1 MELIL
6 RRVFVFLRPI
16 IIMAADETST
26 SGEITSSFE
35 NISDVFTSYS
45 EIPSEGFNRLFKAQ
59 RYGKWFVLKG
69 LKQEFQ
75 HKEVYARLLTKEFEL
90 GVQMDHPN
98 IARTFSKETDPVVG
112 PCIVME
118 YVDGCTLK
126 AFLEQ
131 RLSRKVRM
139 KVVREVLAAMS
150 YYHSKQIIHRDL
162 KPDNIL
168 ITRNGHNVKII
179 DFGLADTD
187 YHGVFKQ
194 PAGSNKYAAPE
205 QVAGDVPLDC
215 RADLYAFG
223 VILRQIFPHAYR
235 HIARKCTRP
244 DREKRFANAEEILQ
258 QLQRSKRLKLII
270 ILLASLLLL
279 AASVWMFSL
288 ANREKGAEATPWQT
302 DTTTTNDPAADS
314 SIPLVD
320 PTLEELQS
328 HHVSTVSQEMSNSP
342 TVPAKESALSSEIS
356 GNQQLPAEV
365 TKNIEQSLDTLFQ
378 RFWDWERS
386 ATARGMSPIDKLSEY
401 VQSDFFK
408 NNYEIRE
415 RHREAVV
422 NDILHRYP
430 HCEANREQIVT
441 FYNSTFVKKMVAVNN
456 TVSTWQRASR

>member
-1 MELIL
+1 MNL
-6 RRVFVFLRPI
+6 
-16 IIMAADETST
+16 TSS

-45 EIPSEGFNRLFKAQ
+45 EIPSGGFNRLFRAQ
-59 RYGKWFVLKG
+59 RYGKWYVLKG
-69 LKQEFQ
+69 VRPEHQ
-75 HKEVYARLLTKEFEL
+75 HKHLYDELLKKEFEL

-98 IARTFSKETDPVVG
+98 IARIYSKETDPVAG

-126 AFLEQ
+126 EFLEQ
-131 RLSRKVRM
+131 NPSQKTRM
-139 KVVREVLAAMS
+139 KIVQELLSAMS

-179 DFGLADTD
+179 DFGLADSD
-187 YHGVFKQ
+187 WHGVLKQ
-194 PAGSNKYAAPE
+194 PAGSDKYAAPE
-205 QVAGDVPLDC
+205 QKAGNVPIDC
-215 RADLYAFG
+215 RADIYSFG
-223 VILRQIFPHAYR
+223 KILRMLFTHAYR
-235 HIARKCTRP
+235 RIARKCTRE
-244 DREKRFANAEEILQ
+244 DREKRYANAEEIMQHLQ
-258 QLQRSKRLKLII
+258 HGKRLKLII

-320 PTLEELQS
+320 PTSEELQS

-365 TKNIEQSLDTLFQ
+365 TKNIEQSLDTLFR

-386 ATARGMSPIDKLSEY
+386 ASARGMSPGEKLAEY
-401 VQSDFFK
+401 VRSDFFK
-408 NNYEIRE
+408 NNYDIRE
-415 RHREAVV
+415 QHREVVV

-456 TVSTWQRASR
+456 TVSAWQRVSR

>member
-1 MELIL
+1 
-6 RRVFVFLRPI
+6 
-16 IIMAADETST
+16 MAVNETST

-59 RYGKWFVLKG
+59 RYGKWYVLKG
-69 LKQEFQ
+69 LKPEFQ

-98 IARTFSKETDPVVG
+98 IARTFSKETDPVAG

-131 RLSRKVRM
+131 RPSRKMRM
-139 KVVREVLAAMS
+139 KVVRELLAAMS

-168 ITRNGHNVKII
+168 VTHNGHNVKII

-187 YHGVFKQ
+187 YHGIFKQ
-194 PAGSNKYAAPE
+194 PAGSNKYASPE
-205 QVAGDVPLDC
+205 QVAGNVPLDC

-223 VILRQIFPHAYR
+223 VILRQIFPHSYG
-235 HIARKCTRP
+235 HIVRKCTRL

-258 QLQRSKRLKLII
+258 QLQRSQRLNLAMA
-270 ILLASLLLL
+270 LLAVMLVLVVGALLLWPTANEVRPEPVSL
-279 AASVWMFSL
+279 ETEEIAPSV
-288 ANREKGAEATPWQT
+288 
-302 DTTTTNDPAADS
+302 
-314 SIPLVD
+314 
-320 PTLEELQS
+320 
-328 HHVSTVSQEMSNSP
+328 SP
-342 TVPAKESALSSEIS
+342 SE
-356 GNQQLPAEV
+356 
-365 TKNIEQSLDTLFQ
+365 NIEEQQAVQAATLPQTEQGNTITPTSQVEQNRQTTQEKEVDVFSEEYLYRHIPSEAKRQIEQAVDTLFRQ
-378 RFWDWERS
+378 FWDWERAAS
-386 ATARGMSPIDKLSEY
+386 ARGVSSKDKFAEY
-401 VQSDFFK
+401 SQSDFFK

-415 RHREAVV
+415 RHREVVV
-422 NDILHRYP
+422 NEILRRYP
-430 HCEANREQIVT
+430 QCEANREQIVT

-456 TVSTWQRASR
+456 VVNAWQRNSR

>member
-1 MELIL
+1 
-6 RRVFVFLRPI
+6 
-16 IIMAADETST
+16 MAADETST

-69 LKQEFQ
+69 LKPEFQ

-98 IARTFSKETDPVVG
+98 IARTFSKETDPMAG

-118 YVDGCTLK
+118 YVDGCALK

-131 RLSRKVRM
+131 RPSRKVRM
-139 KVVREVLAAMS
+139 KVVRELLAAMS

-168 ITRNGHNVKII
+168 VTHNGHNVKII

-194 PAGSNKYAAPE
+194 PVGSNKYAAPE
-205 QVAGDVPLDC
+205 QVVGDVPLDC

-223 VILRQIFPHAYR
+223 VILRQIFPHAYG
-235 HIARKCTRP
+235 HIACKCTRP

-258 QLQRSKRLKLII
+258 QLQHGKRLNVAMA
-270 ILLASLLLL
+270 LLAVLLLI
-279 AASVWMFSL
+279 AAGVWAFSSV
-288 ANREKGAEATPWQT
+288 NREKEPEAIPLQPDETAPS
-302 DTTTTNDPAADS
+302 DPAAGNS
-314 SIPLVD
+314 VSFVD
-320 PTLEELQS
+320 PKSEELQNRN
-328 HHVSTVSQEMSNSP
+328 VSTVSQEMSGSP
-342 TVPAKESALSSEIS
+342 AMPAKESVASPDIS

-365 TKNIEQSLDTLFQ
+365 TKSIEQSLDTLFR
-378 RFWDWERS
+378 RFWDWERAAS
-386 ATARGMSPIDKLSEY
+386 ARGVSSKDKFAEY
-401 VQSDFFK
+401 SQSDFFK

-422 NDILHRYP
+422 NDILRRYP
-430 HCEANREQIVT
+430 QYERDRESIVT
-441 FYNSTFVKKMVAVNN
+441 YYNSTFVKKMVAVNN
-456 TVSTWQRASR
+456 VVNGWQREAR